1 MALVT
6 ANRFNTLRQQIDNVL
21 GNGSGDTGY
30 GQTLITQSVQVGDL
44 INADNINNAYEDL
57 RKAYKHQTGGN
68 PASSLIQI
76 VSQGDLIKENDGV
89 NYTGWDQYEALATT
103 VGTNRLTVD
112 STQQSVVL
120 ARSNTR
126 GSWNS
131 TITLINN
138 VNFASADARRHY
150 FNAGGYIQISSSTT
164 DSSSKGNDWNNIM
177 GGNLKF
183 SAHGTTHTGN
193 GTVTGAN
200 IGNYE
205 LDGTSQ
211 RLLSN
216 FNAGAGTYSEN
227 DYYVDVQRTSDT
239 QIRFTM
245 TWRDQETGN
254 PDENVGN
261 LRCYLYT
268 ATAITDVIGTAPGI
282 VRGSGD
288 NF

>member
-44 INADNINNAYEDL
+44 INATNINNAYEDL
-57 RKAYKHQTGGN
+57 RKAYKHQTGGD
-68 PASSLIQI
+68 PASNLIQI

-120 ARSNTR
+120 ASSNQR
-126 GSWNS
+126 GSWNG
-131 TITLINN
+131 TITLRIE
-138 VNFASADARRHY
+138 VNFTSEDARRHY

-164 DSSSKGNDWNNIM
+164 DSSSKGNSWNNVM

-183 SAHGTTHTGN
+183 GAHGTTHTGN
-193 GTVTGAN
+193 GSVTGSG

-216 FNAGAGTYSEN
+216 FDAGGGAVVST
-227 DYYVDVQRTSDT
+227 DT
-239 QIRFTM
+239 LPCDSFT
-245 TWRDQETGN
+245 
-254 PDENVGN
+254 N
-261 LRCYLYT
+261 LST
-268 ATAITDVIGTAPGI
+268 PE
-282 VRGSGD
+282 
-288 NF
+288 

>member
-44 INADNINNAYEDL
+44 INATNINNAYEDL
-57 RKAYKHQTGGN
+57 RKAYKHQTGGD
-68 PASSLIQI
+68 PASNLIQI

-120 ARSNTR
+120 ASSNQR
-126 GSWNS
+126 GSWNG
-131 TITLINN
+131 TITLRIE
-138 VNFASADARRHY
+138 VNFTSEDARRHY

-164 DSSSKGNDWNNIM
+164 DSSSKGNSWNNVM

-183 SAHGTTHTGN
+183 GAHGTTHTGN
-193 GTVTGAN
+193 GSVTGSG

-216 FNAGAGTYSEN
+216 FDAGGGAYSAN
-227 DYYVDVQRTSDT
+227 DYYVDVQRTSAT

-245 TWRDQETGN
+245 NWRDQAGGN
-254 PDENVGN
+254 PDENISN
-261 LRCYLYT
+261 LRSYIYT
-268 ATAITDVIGTAPGI
+268 ATAITDVIGTAPGV